1 MMGWFKTGQHM
12 QTRYK
17 ANDDNAKPVLST
29 FPNFGEAILS
39 GYGSHKIA
47 KSQAIAAIRST
58 STAES
63 PLHGAFRL
71 QQFFPRLKPWTIVR
85 RSHGA
90 EKSLHWPSNNF

>member
-1 MMGWFKTGQHM
+1 M

-29 FPNFGEAILS
+29 FPNFSEAILS

-47 KSQAIAAIRST
+47 KSQALAAIRST

-71 QQFFPRLKPWTIVR
+71 SAILPTVKTVDYCP
-85 RSHGA
+85 
-90 EKSLHWPSNNF
+90 SLSWR